1 MWIFSKKSRKKF
13 GGKEKVLI
21 FAARFDGNG
30 SSLKIL
36 KDKYKQV
43 PKIVKNSRTLI
54 LKGIEDAGIK
64 LRFIEYTKKSLI
76 LAQDER

>member
-1 MWIFSKKSRKKF
+1 MKSAVINTKLQKTLKFFLKKF
-13 GGKEKVLI
+13 GSKEKVLI

-43 PKIVKNSRTLI
+43 PRIN
-54 LKGIEDAGIK
+54 
-64 LRFIEYTKKSLI
+64 
-76 LAQDER
+76 

>member
-1 MWIFSKKSRKKF
+1 MR
-13 GGKEKVLI
+13 I
-21 FAARFDGNG
+21 FAVPFGTEGN

-43 PKIVKNSRTLI
+43 PKLFIKIFENVNSISVRSGLR
-54 LKGIEDAGIK
+54 EIK
-64 LRFIEYTKKSLI
+64 EYTKKSLI